1 MDHQTLA
8 LWGLD
13 KDSFGAVFGVIGTL
27 LGATVAFFGIRYQVD
42 KQLKEAQLDYATKEC
57 GRSLMALLRQF
68 RKEPVAD
75 VAWDEAVADQLDSLK
90 LTSPLFHD
98 KALRERLAKTVSIL
112 EEWHYTVFDQPNR
125 DEYDAA
131 SPIILAVLK
140 HAIDC
145 IATHRRGEKIP
156 EPNAAFVQAESNI
169 SAYWSWASES

>member
-8 LWGLD
+8 LLGLD
-13 KDSFGAVFGVIGTL
+13 KDSLGAVFGVVGTL
-27 LGATVAFFGIRYQVD
+27 LGATVAFFGIRYQVER
-42 KQLKEAQLDYATKEC
+42 QHKEAQLDYATKEC
-57 GRSLMALLRQF
+57 GRALLTLLRQF
-68 RKEPVAD
+68 RTEPVSD
-75 VAWDEAVADQLDSLK
+75 GAWTEIVADQLDALK
-90 LTSPLFHD
+90 LTSPLFRD

-145 IATHRRGEKIP
+145 IGTHRRGEKIP
-156 EPNAAFVQAESNI
+156 EPNAAFVQAQNNI
-169 SAYWSWASES
+169 STYWDWASES